1 MQTNFNLD
9 HFISTFVTKRPQSLL
24 TSDFQQ
30 YSIELNNRINGKRVL
45 VIGGAGTIGSSY
57 IKAILQ
63 FKIAKLVVVDTNEN
77 GLTELVRDLRSS
89 EEYHIPDEFIT
100 YPVNFGDAVFEK
112 LFRYHGPFEIV
123 ANFAAHKHVRS
134 EKDIFS
140 IEAMIENNVL
150 RARKLLDLLLEAP
163 PEHFFCVSTDKA
175 ANPVNIMGA
184 SKKLMEEL
192 IMAYADRLPI
202 KTARFANV
210 AFSNGSLPL
219 GFLERMNKKQPWSC
233 PLGIRRFFVSPQ
245 ESGELCLIA
254 SIMGE
259 SGDIFYPKLDEERD
273 MIPFDQIALDLMRE
287 LGYAPDICQSE
298 EEAIQKAKLISTIQ
312 PTNPLVCHA
321 FGAYVAKSYPI
332 FFFGS
337 DTSGEKS
344 FEEFYTETEVLDNDS
359 FINLGVVKNSKKRSI
374 QEIDAIFD
382 QLHNLFDSRN
392 VIKSGIVEIL
402 KVYLPNFEHIETGKG
417 LDSKM

>member
-1 MQTNFNLD
+1 MSSKFDLD
-9 HFISTFVTKRPQSLL
+9 KFISTHVTKREESLL
-24 TSDFQQ
+24 VPDFQQ
-30 YSIELNNRINGKRVL
+30 YRQTLDLRIDNKKVL

-57 IKAILQ
+57 IKAILK
-63 FKIAKLVVVDTNEN
+63 FKIAKLVVVDINEN

-89 EEYHIPDEFIT
+89 EGYHIPDELIT
-100 YPVNFGDAVFEK
+100 YPVNFGDSVFEK
-112 LFRYHGPFEIV
+112 IFRHHGPFEIV

-140 IEAMIENNVL
+140 IEAMIDNNVL
-150 RARKLLDLLLEAP
+150 RARKLLDLLLESP

-192 IMAYADRLPI
+192 IMAYSDRLPI

-219 GFLERMNKKQPWSC
+219 GFLERLNKTQPWSC

-259 SGDIFYPKLDEERD
+259 SGDIFFPKLDEERD
-273 MIPFDQIALDLMRE
+273 MIPFDQIALDLLKA
-287 LGYAPDICQSE
+287 LGYTPDICQSE
-298 EEAIQKAKLISTIQ
+298 EEARHKANLLRSSATPDSTASNG
-312 PTNPLVCHA
+312 PT
-321 FGAYVAKSYPI
+321 YPI

-344 FEEFYTETEVLDNDS
+344 FEEFYTEKELLDLET
-359 FINLGVVKNSKKRSI
+359 FVHLGVVKNSKKRNLE
-374 QEIDAIFD
+374 EID
-382 QLHNLFDSRN
+382 
-392 VIKSGIVEIL
+392 
-402 KVYLPNFEHIETGKG
+402 
-417 LDSKM
+417 